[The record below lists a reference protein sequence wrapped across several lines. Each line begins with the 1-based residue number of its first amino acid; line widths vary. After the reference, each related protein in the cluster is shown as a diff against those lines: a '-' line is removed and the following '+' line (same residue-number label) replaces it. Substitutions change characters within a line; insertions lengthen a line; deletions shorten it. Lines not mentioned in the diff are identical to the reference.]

1 MEATSNIDMKK
12 LRKYAPQDLP
22 GRIVLFIL
30 MWLVALTYI
39 FMYVWL
45 LFNSFRKSADFNIN
59 TFDIFNF
66 KQFTGENWKH
76 LFTTQIA
83 GTARNPVYI
92 YDTVVNTFV
101 IVAILILLAITIPAL
116 TGYVVAK
123 YRFKGKKFILNT
135 SIFAIIVPTVGNLA
149 TTYKLMQDTLH
160 LTNSFLGIIVMGA
173 GGFGFGFLLFRNFFA
188 AIPWDYAESAFLDGA
203 SDLQVFL
210 RIFYPQALPLLV
222 TIAITTF
229 IGAWNDY
236 MTAYIYLPERPTIAL
251 GVYQMFSKMENQLRI
266 PVALAGMAFMAT
278 ISLVVYACFNKVI
291 MNSVSAGGLKG

>member
-1 MEATSNIDMKK
+1 MKK

-22 GRIVLFIL
+22 GRIILFIL

-45 LFNSFRKSADFNIN
+45 LFNSFRTSADFNIN
-59 TFDIFNF
+59 TFDLFDF
-66 KQFTGENWKH
+66 KNFTGENWKF

-92 YDTVVNTFV
+92 YDTVFNTFV
-101 IVAILILLAITIPAL
+101 IVAIQIVLAISIPAL

-149 TTYKLMQDTLH
+149 TTYKLMQDVLH
-160 LTNSFLGIIVMGA
+160 LTNSFLGIVVMSA

-222 TIAITTF
+222 TISITTF

-251 GVYQMFSKMENQLRI
+251 GVYQMFAKMENQLRI

-278 ISLVVYACFNKVI
+278 VSLVVYACFNKVI